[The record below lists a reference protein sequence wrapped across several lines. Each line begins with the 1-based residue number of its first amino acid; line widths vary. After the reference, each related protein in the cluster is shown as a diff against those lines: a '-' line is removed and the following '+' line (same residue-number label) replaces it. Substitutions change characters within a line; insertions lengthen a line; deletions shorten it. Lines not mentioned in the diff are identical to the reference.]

1 MRVCCFIRSFVPSF
15 PSSFRVTKIIR
26 GYREIKKERERE
38 RDREDRRVSKI
49 EEKEAQE
56 KGARRGGI
64 TGKKIVCGR
73 SSQLIKL
80 KHKRKCKQSTINIDR
95 SIEEE
100 KKVGFGGEP

>member
-1 MRVCCFIRSFVPSF
+1 MYAVSFDRSSRLSPVLSESRK
-15 PSSFRVTKIIR
+15 SSGDTVKLKRR
-26 GYREIKKERERE
+26 ERERE
-38 RDREDRRVSKI
+38 REREDRRVSKI

-56 KGARRGGI
+56 KGARKGGI
-64 TGKKIVCGR
+64 TGKEIVCGR